1 MKIFTPLY
9 HRAMA
14 WSRHRHAVRYLAG
27 VSFIESSFFPVPTA
41 IMLAP
46 MVLAARARA
55 WRLAT
60 VATAFSVLGGVF
72 GYFIGYFFFEQIGK
86 QIIDFYHAGEKF
98 DHVQIWYEQYGVWLV
113 LLAAV
118 TPIPYKV
125 FTIASGVLAM
135 PLVLFVLAS
144 IVGRAAQ
151 FFLVAGL
158 LWWGGEKIERLLVKW
173 TEPVGWGVVALAI
186 AGYLLL
192 R

>member
-9 HRAMA
+9 RRAMI
-14 WSRHRHAVRYLAG
+14 WSRHPHAVRYLAG

-46 MVLAARARA
+46 MVLAQRERA
-55 WRLAT
+55 WRLAA

-72 GYFIGYFFFEQIGK
+72 GYFIGYFFFEQIGR

-98 DHVQIWYEQYGVWLV
+98 AHVQIWYDRHGAWLV

-125 FTIASGVLAM
+125 FTIASGLLAM
-135 PLVLFVLAS
+135 PLAVFVLAS
-144 IVGRAAQ
+144 AVGRAAQ

-158 LWWGGEKIERLLVKW
+158 LWWGGERIEKMLAKW
-173 TEPVGWGVVALAI
+173 AEPAGWGVLALGV
-186 AGYLLL
+186 AGYLLV

>member
-9 HRAMA
+9 NKAMA
-14 WSRHRHAVRYLAG
+14 WSRHPRAEYYLAG

-46 MVLAARARA
+46 MVLAARERA

-60 VATAFSVLGGVF
+60 IATCTSVLGGIL
-72 GYFIGYFFFEQIGK
+72 GYFIGYFLYEEIGRG
-86 QIIDFYHAGEKF
+86 IIDFYHAAETFAG
-98 DHVQIWYEQYGVWLV
+98 VQNTYNEYGAKLV

-125 FTIASGVLAM
+125 FTIASGVMAM
-135 PLVLFVLAS
+135 PLAVFVLAS
-144 IVGRAAQ
+144 VAGRAVQ

-158 LWWGGEKIERLLVKW
+158 LWWGGARMQKLLEKW
-173 TEPVGWGVVALAI
+173 TEPLGWAVVVI
-186 AGYLLL
+186 AVAGFLIL